1 MIDFQNV
8 SFSYGEESSGG
19 GIRNVNLTINTGEF
33 VLLTGESGCGKT
45 TITRLVNGLVP
56 HYYEGN
62 LEGDVLLDGK
72 SVSDTPLYD
81 LAAMV
86 GSVFQNPKS
95 QFFNVDTD
103 SELAFAC
110 ENLGYPQ
117 EDILKRIDRTVSDYH
132 IEDLMGRS
140 VFALSGGEKQKIAC
154 ASSSVLLP
162 GIMVLDEPS
171 SNLDMA
177 AIDDL
182 RQVLS
187 LWKKQG
193 KTILIAEHRLYYLH
207 DLADRVLYV
216 KDGEIEREYTP
227 AEFDSLSD
235 STRKEMGL
243 RPFSLSKLKPANQY
257 QAHTAKLMEFQNFC
271 FAYKKREP
279 ESLHIPSAELPVGET
294 IAIIGLNGA
303 GKSTLARCICG
314 LEKKCGLLQV
324 DGKTLDW
331 KARLKHC
338 YMVMQDTIHQL
349 FTESVMDE
357 VLLSMDNEDETV
369 ADEILKQF
377 DLLEYK
383 DRHPLSLSGGQ
394 KQRVAIAS
402 AIVSNREIIVFDEP
416 TSGLDLKHMWEV
428 ARSLKS
434 LADQGKTLLVITH
447 DPELVMA
454 GCSYVVHME
463 KGQIKESYPLDESGS
478 KKVLDFFRIRQ

>member
-1 MIDFQNV
+1 MLAGMMHDEKAAAGIKALAPAVICVGCLSAFRGYSQGHSNMTPTAV
-8 SFSYGEESSGG
+8 SQIIEALCKLVVGLGLAYWLVKGG
-19 GIRNVNLTINTGEF
+19 ATEDVAAAGAITGVTVGTI
-33 VLLTGESGCGKT
+33 VA
-45 TITRLVNGLVP
+45 
-56 HYYEGN
+56 
-62 LEGDVLLDGK
+62 
-72 SVSDTPLYD
+72 
-81 LAAMV
+81 LA
-86 GSVFQNPKS
+86 
-95 QFFNVDTD
+95 
-103 SELAFAC
+103 
-110 ENLGYPQ
+110 Y
-117 EDILKRIDRTVSDYH
+117 
-132 IEDLMGRS
+132 
-140 VFALSGGEKQKIAC
+140 
-154 ASSSVLLP
+154 
-162 GIMVLDEPS
+162 MVLS
-171 SNLDMA
+171 FINRHL
-177 AIDDL
+177 
-182 RQVLS
+182 Q
-187 LWKKQG
+187 
-193 KTILIAEHRLYYLH
+193 EH
-207 DLADRVLYV
+207 
-216 KDGEIEREYTP
+216 
-227 AEFDSLSD
+227 SLSD
-235 STRKEMGL
+235 DVPDDAATILKNIL
-243 RPFSLSKLKPANQY
+243 R
-257 QAHTAKLMEFQNFC
+257 
-271 FAYKKREP
+271 
-279 ESLHIPSAELPVGET
+279 
-294 IAIIGLNGA
+294 IAIPITLSSSMVGIVTVIDSSLVQGQLQKVLLENPDSWKLYQEYVDFAPLEAALTAWKQGLDSGVAASYAALAAQVKENIPAALTLNELVLDVSRTLYGNYSGALNIYNLPTSLMAAVTASVIPAVSAALTRRNRKGAARVSGSALRITALLAFPMGIGLNGA

-338 YMVMQDTIHQL
+338 YMVMQDTSHQL

-416 TSGLDLKHMWEV
+416 TSGLDLKHMREV